1 MQEFGLTGKALAT
14 STDLLDEVFNDID
27 EDKDGEFSREEMF
40 EHLKKAREK
49 EFERK
54 EESPVMS
61 PKLPSLPSGMNKIMS
76 EQNRLSLSMNTPLAL
91 PGSPSP
97 NTPGSPQPRRNTE
110 RNSRLNI
117 Q

>member
-1 MQEFGLTGKALAT
+1 MKYVLSFAKQEFGLTGKALAT

-27 EDKDGEFSREEMF
+27 ENQDGEFSREEMF

-61 PKLPSLPSGMNKIMS
+61 PKLPALPTGMNKIMS
-76 EQNRLSLSMNTPLAL
+76 EQNRL
-91 PGSPSP
+91 
-97 NTPGSPQPRRNTE
+97 
-110 RNSRLNI
+110 
-117 Q
+117 